1 MTATCG
7 YGSLGRPRAA
17 APDFDCRVDAQNG
30 IWGFCPRTVIDAWDC
45 GIPGYCVDQHGC
57 TDGCGPLKDR
67 SDIATY
73 TW

>member
-45 GIPGYCVDQHGC
+45 GIPG
-57 TDGCGPLKDR
+57 
-67 SDIATY
+67 
-73 TW
+73 